1 MPSSSA
7 NESCK
12 TTSVVFVR
20 AGVNDSA
27 SVVFIPVRVNVKSI
41 DEVVVL
47 DDGMF
52 DIVCEGASLIL
63 LILSSSLINGP
74 GAWLIIGEGATV
86 SGWYMFMLG
95 TGEVPG

>member
-1 MPSSSA
+1 MPVTVTSSSSA

-52 DIVCEGASLIL
+52 DIL

-95 TGEVPG
+95 TGEVLG